1 LINRNS
7 KFCSRIDGAL
17 FAEVLDLTY
26 VELAAEWIG
35 GQYDANDILEAHF
48 GEHHHADFTA
58 LWSQPGIDLL
68 RPLRSDKYVGSQWS
82 PDDKRCHTSK

>member
-1 LINRNS
+1 M
-7 KFCSRIDGAL
+7 IDGAL